1 MVPIRMEEIE
11 KTITRWRIIRI
22 RKSIEEFLNIKFT
35 AIRVLRRDK
44 DVNRSIPVWLLIRK
58 YLYDS
63 ILFSY
68 MMILVFSD
76 TEFGQSYRKS
86 MTPFPVPSC
95 QSPYQY
101 RSVEVFNFPYEEK
114 LSWRNHQK
122 IRKTN
127 SMIQISHHPGTLT
140 PGMCTCC
147 ENLNP

>member
-86 MTPFPVPSC
+86 MNTISC
-95 QSPYQY
+95 PIV
-101 RSVEVFNFPYEEK
+101 SVT
-114 LSWRNHQK
+114 LS
-122 IRKTN
+122 IPICG
-127 SMIQISHHPGTLT
+127 SL
-140 PGMCTCC
+140 
-147 ENLNP
+147 